1 MIKLIIF
8 KELRDIIGSARF
20 AITFAVCSILI
31 LLTFYAGA
39 RNYQAEVASYDAA
52 RAQNLRQLEGVT
64 DWISVRDHRV
74 FLPPQPLA
82 VLVSG
87 IANDIGRTTQIQ
99 GRGEPSATDSRY
111 GDDPVFAVFRFLDLE
126 FLFGIVLSLLAIVY
140 AYDAINSEKE
150 RGTLKLTF
158 ANAVPRHLYILGKL
172 IGAFLALAAPLAIPL
187 LLGSLLL
194 PALGVHLTAGG
205 WEQLALIIGAGILYF
220 SVFLALAVFV
230 SALTQRSST
239 SFLMLLVIWIFVVL
253 IVPRSA
259 VLLAGRAVAVPTID
273 DIETQK
279 SRLAHQL
286 WTEDRKKMSSFTP
299 SSTADMSAMVEEF
312 NKLMAQLGDN
322 RDKRLRE
329 LGDRLNEER
338 SNAQRRQQSLALGL
352 ARLSPTTAFSL
363 AVTTVAG
370 TSLELQNRYHDAT
383 VAYQEVFGNFMEKKT
398 GMKLGGRM
406 IAIRVNSGDSE
417 KPKPIDARELPSFDY
432 RAAGVGE
439 LLPGAT
445 IDFGLLIVFNI
456 VFFAGAYVAFLR
468 YDVR

>member
-1 MIKLIIF
+1 MITLIIF
-8 KELRDIIGSARF
+8 KELRDIIGSTRF
-20 AITFAVCSILI
+20 TITFAVCSILI
-31 LLTFYAGA
+31 LLTFYVGA

-140 AYDAINSEKE
+140 AYDAINGEKE

-158 ANAVPRHLYILGKL
+158 ANAVPRHMYILGKL
-172 IGAFLALAAPLAIPL
+172 IGAFLALAVPLAIPL

-194 PALGVHLTAGG
+194 PALGVHLNAGG
-205 WEQLALIIGAGILYF
+205 WGQLALIIGAGILYF

-299 SSTADMSAMVEEF
+299 SSTGDMSAMVEEF

-439 LLPGAT
+439 LLPGAM
-445 IDFGLLIVFNI
+445 IDFGLLIIFNI
-456 VFFAGAYVAFLR
+456 VFFAGAYAAFLR